1 VGLSGGWSRQTL
13 NADPPLEAIVPMWS
27 ASDCSA
33 KVIPTARIVW
43 DRREIG
49 QKWSR
54 LVGQARLPWTFGT
67 RHVRFPR
74 PLARAHVRCSHVNT
88 PGRVLGST

>member
-1 VGLSGGWSRQTL
+1 VVGLSGGWSRQTL
-13 NADPPLEAIVPMWS
+13 NADPPLVAIVPMWS

-54 LVGQARLPWTFGT
+54 LVGQKVVPTRRTKVAPTRRAR
-67 RHVRFPR
+67 VSR
-74 PLARAHVRCSHVNT
+74 PN
-88 PGRVLGST
+88 